1 MATNNLLM
9 GLFVTAM
16 IGTAL
21 SGISVVVKLAVVVLT
36 IAYGLVW
43 WHYAD

>member
-9 GLFVTAM
+9 GLFVTVM

-36 IAYGLVW
+36 IGYGLVW

>member
-1 MATNNLLM
+1 MAGNNLLM
-9 GLFVTAM
+9 GLFVTTM

-21 SGISVVVKLAVVVLT
+21 SGISVLIKLAVVILT
-36 IAYGLVW
+36 IGYGFIW